1 MLPHG
6 SFLINMANPS
16 KAIHNVAVE
25 KRNRAFSNFMDD
37 LKRCEQ
43 LGIKLYNFHPGST
56 CGLCENSVGIKNIAN
71 CINDAISQTKFV
83 KIVLENSAG
92 QKNVIGSK
100 FEDLANIISQVNNKD
115 RVSIFLYE
123 IKFWERRGNSKN

>member
-1 MLPHG
+1 
-6 SFLINMANPS
+6 MANPS